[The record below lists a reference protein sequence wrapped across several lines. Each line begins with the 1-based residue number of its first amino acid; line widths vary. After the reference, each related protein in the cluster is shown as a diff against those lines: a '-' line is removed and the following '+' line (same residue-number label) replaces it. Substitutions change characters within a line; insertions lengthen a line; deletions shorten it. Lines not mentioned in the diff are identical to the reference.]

1 MVTDKDLIWV
11 GSSRADLSA
20 LPEDARRQ
28 LGFDLREVQRGRA
41 PRDWKPMPTV
51 GAGVVEIRVR
61 EAEGAFRLFY
71 VAKFAEAVYV
81 LHAFQKKSQKTSA
94 LDLELA
100 RSRYAAVRRQRQEK

>member
-1 MVTDKDLIWV
+1 M

-61 EAEGAFRLFY
+61 DAEGAFRLFY

-81 LHAFQKKSQKTSA
+81 LHAFQKKTQKTST

-100 RSRYAAVRRQRQEK
+100 RSRYAAVRRHRQEK

>member
-1 MVTDKDLIWV
+1 VTDKDLIWV

-20 LPEDARRQ
+20 PPTDARRQ

-71 VAKFAEAVYV
+71 VSKFAETV
-81 LHAFQKKSQKTSA
+81 
-94 LDLELA
+94 
-100 RSRYAAVRRQRQEK
+100 

>member
-1 MVTDKDLIWV
+1 VTDKELIWV

-28 LGFDLREVQRGRA
+28 LGFELREVQRGRA

-61 EAEGAFRLFY
+61 DAEGAFRLFY
-71 VAKFAEAVYV
+71 VAKFGEAIYV
-81 LHAFQKKSQKTSA
+81 LHAFQKNTQKTSA

-100 RSRYAAVRRQRQEK
+100 RSRYAAVRRHRQEK

>member
-1 MVTDKDLIWV
+1 MTDKDLIWV

-20 LPEDARRQ
+20 LSADVRRQ

-61 EAEGAFRLFY
+61 EADGAFRLFC

-94 LDLELA
+94 LDLEFA